1 MATYEYRCP
10 RDGAFD
16 ATYPIGQAPTRA
28 RCATCS
34 AEADRVFSAPLLNA
48 MPHPLTAAL
57 DQAGRSA
64 EAPEVV
70 SRIPGRR
77 RTPPTGPNRP
87 SHPGHARLPRP

>member
-16 ATYPIGQAPTRA
+16 AAYPIGQAPPRT

-48 MPHPLTAAL
+48 VSRPLTAAL
-57 DQAGRSA
+57 DRAARSA

-77 RTPPTGPNRP
+77 GTPTRPNGPT
-87 SHPGHARLPRP
+87 HPGHARLPRP